1 MIATIAYV
9 FALIASFL
17 WFAAGFRYFSFKY
30 YASAKVMVPK
40 SARSSPL
47 FHTIAAATRFLGG
60 FNGAFALLCL
70 ILLVLIGLGSEL
82 FTAPGER
89 AVILIV
95 LAAAHFSQYI
105 FNVPVLKNG
114 ERQGESYWMVKS
126 GPMYFI
132 FIMDIAQALINGLA
146 AVLQLV

>member
-1 MIATIAYV
+1 MIATITYII
-9 FALIASFL
+9 ALIASLL
-17 WFAAGFRYFSFKY
+17 WFAAGFRYFSFKN

-70 ILLVLIGLGSEL
+70 ILLVLAVSGSTL

-89 AVILIV
+89 AIILIV
-95 LAAAHFSQYI
+95 LASAHFSQYI

-126 GPMYFI
+126 GPMLFI
-132 FIMDIAQALINGLA
+132 YVMDIAQTIINGGA
-146 AVLQLV
+146 AALQFI

>member
-1 MIATIAYV
+1 MMTTLVYV

-17 WFAAGFRYFSFKY
+17 WFAAGFRYFSFKN

-40 SARSSPL
+40 SARTSPL

-70 ILLVLIGLGSEL
+70 ILLILVGTGSDL

-89 AVILIV
+89 AVILVV
-95 LAAAHFSQYI
+95 LAAAHFSQYV

-132 FIMDIAQALINGLA
+132 FVMDIVQTFINGGA
-146 AVLQLV
+146 AALQLI

>member
-1 MIATIAYV
+1 MIANITYI

-17 WFAAGFRYFSFKY
+17 WFAAGFRYFSFKH

-40 SARSSPL
+40 SARTSPL

-60 FNGAFALLCL
+60 FNGAFALLCVILL
-70 ILLVLIGLGSEL
+70 ILTGLGSSL

-89 AVILIV
+89 AVILVV

-114 ERQGESYWMVKS
+114 ERQGESYWMVKT

-132 FIMDIAQALINGLA
+132 FVMDIAQTIINGGA
-146 AVLQLV
+146 AILQLV